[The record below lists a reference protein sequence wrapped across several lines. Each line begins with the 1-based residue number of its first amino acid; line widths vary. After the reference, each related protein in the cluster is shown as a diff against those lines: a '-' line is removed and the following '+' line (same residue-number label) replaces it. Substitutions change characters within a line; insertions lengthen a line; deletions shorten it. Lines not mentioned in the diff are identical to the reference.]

1 MWMTPFLVYAI
12 FCVLGIGHPSL
23 SLYFGEG
30 LKKKLPCNLLQFT
43 KEDTPVGAH
52 CLITFVPHLVPLLT
66 A

>member
-12 FCVLGIGHPSL
+12 FFVIGIGHASL

-43 KEDTPVGAH
+43 KDTVGAH
-52 CLITFVPHLVPLLT
+52 CLIPFFPHLVPLLT